1 MTETKPLEKTA
12 YFAYLNKFGTLK
24 EIAAEI
30 HRSIT
35 QDNNAQSWKLLEATG
50 DTAYT
55 SETFDKAAELIKA
68 LYK

>member
-12 YFAYLNKFGTLK
+12 YHAYLNKFGTRK

-30 HRSIT
+30 HRAVT
-35 QDNNAQSWKLLEATG
+35 QENNPQAWKLLEATG

-55 SETFDKAAELIKA
+55 SETFDKAAELIKN

>member
-1 MTETKPLEKTA
+1 MTEAKPLEKTA
-12 YFAYLNKFGTLK
+12 YHAYLNKLGSIQ
-24 EIAAEI
+24 EISAEI

-50 DTAYT
+50 DIAYT
-55 SETFDKAAELIKA
+55 SETFDKAAELIKT